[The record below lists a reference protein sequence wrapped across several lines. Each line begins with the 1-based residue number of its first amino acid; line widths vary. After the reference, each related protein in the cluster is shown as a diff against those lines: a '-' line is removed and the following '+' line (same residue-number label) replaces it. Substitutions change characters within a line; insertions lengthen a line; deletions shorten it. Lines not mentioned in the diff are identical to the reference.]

1 MDRIVPTMR
10 LCKGGDYV
18 IVNQADA
25 EVWLA
30 DGWKT
35 ADKVESKPEAEEPI
49 VEEKAAAP
57 RRRRAPK
64 ADNPF
69 EI

>member
-1 MDRIVPTMR
+1 MDRIVPTLK

-18 IVNQADA
+18 VVNQADA

-30 DGWKT
+30 DGWKS
-35 ADKVESKPEAEEPI
+35 ADQVESMPEAEEP
-49 VEEKAAAP
+49 VAEEKAAAP
-57 RRRRAPK
+57 RRRRTPK

>member
-1 MDRIVPTMR
+1 MDRIVPTLK
-10 LCKGGDYV
+10 LCKGDSYV

-30 DGWKT
+30 DGWKP
-35 ADKVESKPEAEEPI
+35 ADEVESKPEAEEPA
-49 VEEKAAAP
+49 VNEKAAAP
-57 RRRRAPK
+57 RRRRTPK